1 MNYKFKFD
9 KCDKKYI
16 NIRFYIYDIT
26 KIYLDAKNLYKVC
39 NILKKIYTQKENDI
53 FIIQQ
58 IVADVFI
65 LGGK

>member
-1 MNYKFKFD
+1 MSYKPKFD
-9 KCDKKYI
+9 RCNKKYL

-26 KIYLDAKNLYKVC
+26 KIYLDTKILYKVC
-39 NILKKIYTQKENDI
+39 RILKKIYTQKENDI

-58 IVADVFI
+58 IVVDLFI